1 MAQSPEFEHISTDV
15 IYLHLKRRVEREL
28 QFYSE
33 DQFPSSDE
41 WDTVTTDVKAA
52 HPGLEKTREATRLAN
67 ELWRRWKLPTLFF
80 MRSHAVVDERLAAL
94 TEYGEGGNWTHW
106 RDHTDRCQRSRL
118 AANGF
123 FGAADCDCGR
133 GPLSVAGP
141 TLASLDYALPNLP
154 NVGEPLSKKSNDFF
168 FWIID
173 DLDFR
178 QLLGFESV
186 GKSDVIAAGES
197 HPDTAIAAT
206 CRALASLMETQMDFR
221 LEGAALYEAFASA
234 IKPEFPTIN
243 VLADEL
249 TGATPTMSPWSSDQE
264 GLPRNFPPKL
274 LPVLSS
280 ELRSWVQGRNFNPR
294 VHLTGTGDSAE
305 LHIWW
310 RKQLDHS
317 LEKGPPP
324 AFILDPTA
332 DPSLLNKIF
341 EVTATFTKDVPSW
354 PKNVIV
360 HQWVDDLVT
369 RNALGMRSK
378 TNQMSALG
386 KAARN
391 RWFSRIQ
398 KSLDRYPRDWSI
410 GIVTHK
416 EIEDETREA
425 IELMGFNDVHSM
437 QYGAARGSN
446 ELENVKILVLL
457 GFPVPDIDAFK
468 EEAQAFLYDERQLDF
483 NWEIRE
489 QFLDLTNGG
498 TAAVQVSG
506 YWNGQVAAYFR
517 QKCQSGLYQALHRIQ
532 PYLVAP
538 DDERHIFIYTNM
550 PVQDVVVDELI
561 RGPESQR
568 VVDRHDRVM
577 QFLRDELEES
587 DRLSVR
593 ALAELLSPLE
603 DMSIDT
609 LLEWV
614 QENGESLAAEAKF
627 SFMPG
632 HRGQVARF
640 EKQRHESEGRP

>member
-1 MAQSPEFEHISTDV
+1 MTQSPEFDHISTDV
-15 IYLHLKRRVEREL
+15 IYLHLKRRVEQEL

-33 DQFPSSDE
+33 DQFPSSAE
-41 WDTVTTDVKAA
+41 WDAVTTNVRSA
-52 HPGLEKTREATRLAN
+52 HPGLEKTREAIRLAN
-67 ELWRRWKLPTLFF
+67 ELWRRWKLPTLYF
-80 MRSHAVVDERLAAL
+80 MRSQAVVDEQLAAL
-94 TEYGEGGNWTHW
+94 TDYGEGGDWSHW
-106 RDHTDRCQRSRL
+106 RGHSGQCQRSRL
-118 AANGF
+118 AAKGF
-123 FGAADCDCGR
+123 FQATECDCGR

-154 NVGEPLSKKSNDFF
+154 NAGTLLSKRSNDFF
-168 FWIID
+168 FWLVD

-186 GKSDVIAAGES
+186 GKVDVIDAGES
-197 HPDTAIAAT
+197 HPDAAIAAT
-206 CRALASLMETQMDFR
+206 CRALASLMQTQRDFR
-221 LEGAALYEAFASA
+221 LEGPALYEAFTSA
-234 IKPEFPTIN
+234 IQSEFPTIN
-243 VLADEL
+243 SLVDEL
-249 TGATPTMSPWSSDQE
+249 TDSSPTMLPWSSELE

-294 VHLTGTGDSAE
+294 VHLTGTGESAE

-310 RKQLDHS
+310 RKHLDHS

-332 DPSLLNKIF
+332 DPSLLNKVF
-341 EVTATFTKDVPSW
+341 DVTATFTKDVPPW

-369 RNALGMRSK
+369 RNALGMRSS
-378 TNQMSALG
+378 TNQASQLG
-386 KAARN
+386 KAARS
-391 RWFSRIQ
+391 RWYARVQSP
-398 KSLDRYPRDWSI
+398 LDGYSQDWAV

-416 EIEDETREA
+416 EIEDEARES
-425 IELMGFNDVHSM
+425 IEAMGFEDVRSM
-437 QYGAARGSN
+437 HYGAERGSDQ
-446 ELENVKILVLL
+446 LEDVKILILL
-457 GFPVPDIDAFK
+457 GFPIPDIDAFK
-468 EEAQAFLYDERQLDF
+468 EEAQAFLYDERELDF

-489 QFLDLTNGG
+489 QFLDLTDGG

-506 YWNGQVAAYFR
+506 YWNGQVANYFR
-517 QKCQSGLYQALHRIQ
+517 QKCQSGLYQAVHRIQ
-532 PYLVAP
+532 PYLVASN
-538 DDERHIFIYTNM
+538 DERHIFIYTNM
-550 PVQDVVVDELI
+550 PVQDVVVNELI
-561 RGPESQR
+561 PGPESQR

-577 QFLRDELEES
+577 RFLRDELEET

-593 ALAELLSPLE
+593 ALAESLSPLE

-614 QENGESLAAEAKF
+614 LENGESLAGEAGI
-627 SFMPG
+627 SYTPG

-640 EKQRHESEGRP
+640 EKQRHDSDGH

>member
-1 MAQSPEFEHISTDV
+1 MTQSPGFDHISTDV
-15 IYLHLKRRVEREL
+15 IYLNLKRRVEQEL

-33 DQFPSSDE
+33 DQFPSADE
-41 WDTVTTDVKAA
+41 WDAVTTNVKSAR
-52 HPGLEKTREATRLAN
+52 PGLEKTREATQLAD

-94 TEYGEGGNWTHW
+94 TEYGEGGNWSHR
-106 RDHTDRCQRSRL
+106 RDHSGQCQRSRL
-118 AANGF
+118 DAKGF
-123 FGAADCDCGR
+123 FESTECDCGG

-154 NVGEPLSKKSNDFF
+154 NAGAPLSKRSNDFF
-168 FWIID
+168 FWLVD

-186 GKSDVIAAGES
+186 GKGDVVDAGES

-206 CRALASLMETQMDFR
+206 CRALASLMQTQRDFR
-221 LEGAALYEAFASA
+221 LEGPALYEAFTSA
-234 IKPEFPTIN
+234 VKSEFPTIN
-243 VLADEL
+243 ALEDEL
-249 TGATPTMSPWSSDQE
+249 TNSSPTMLPWSSHLE

-280 ELRSWVQGRNFNPR
+280 ELRSWAQGRNFNPR
-294 VHLTGTGDSAE
+294 VHLIGTGESAE
-305 LHIWW
+305 WHIWW
-310 RKQLDHS
+310 RKHLDHS

-332 DPSLLNKIF
+332 DPSLLNKVF
-341 EVTATFTKDVPSW
+341 DVTATFTKDVPSW
-354 PKNVIV
+354 PKNVKV

-369 RNALGMRSK
+369 RNALGMRSM
-378 TNQMSALG
+378 TNQMSQLG
-386 KAARN
+386 KAART
-391 RWFSRIQ
+391 RWYTRIQ
-398 KSLDRYPRDWSI
+398 SGLAGYPQDWAV

-416 EIEDETREA
+416 EIEEEA
-425 IELMGFNDVHSM
+425 IGAMGFEDVRSM
-437 QYGAARGSN
+437 HYGAERGSDQ
-446 ELENVKILVLL
+446 LEDVKILILL
-457 GFPVPDIDAFK
+457 GFPIPDIDAFK

-489 QFLDLTNGG
+489 QFLDLTDGG

-506 YWNGQVAAYFR
+506 YWNGQVANYFR
-517 QKCQSGLYQALHRIQ
+517 QKCQSRLYQAVHRIQ
-532 PYLVAP
+532 PYLVP
-538 DDERHIFIYTNM
+538 PEDERHIFIYTNM
-550 PVQDVVVDELI
+550 PVQDVIVDELI
-561 RGPESQR
+561 CGPESQR
-568 VVDRHDRVM
+568 IVDRHERVM
-577 QFLRDELEES
+577 RFLGDELEES

-614 QENGESLAAEAKF
+614 QENGESLATEAGI
-627 SFMPG
+627 SFTPG

-640 EKQRHESEGRP
+640 EKQRHDSHDH

>member
-1 MAQSPEFEHISTDV
+1 MTQSPEFDHISTDV
-15 IYLHLKRRVEREL
+15 IYLHLKRRVEQEL

-41 WDTVTTDVKAA
+41 WDAVTTNVRSA

-67 ELWRRWKLPTLFF
+67 ELWRRWKLPTLYF
-80 MRSHAVVDERLAAL
+80 MRSQAVVDERLAAL
-94 TEYGEGGNWTHW
+94 TDYGEGGDWSHW
-106 RDHTDRCQRSRL
+106 RGHSGQCQQSRL
-118 AANGF
+118 AAKGF
-123 FGAADCDCGR
+123 FEATECDCGR

-141 TLASLDYALPNLP
+141 TLASLDHALPNLP
-154 NVGEPLSKKSNDFF
+154 NAGTPLSKRSNDFF
-168 FWIID
+168 FWLVD

-186 GKSDVIAAGES
+186 GKVDVIDAGES
-197 HPDTAIAAT
+197 HPDAAIAAT
-206 CRALASLMETQMDFR
+206 CRALASLMQTQRDFR
-221 LEGAALYEAFASA
+221 LEGPPLYEAFTSA
-234 IKPEFPTIN
+234 IKSEFPTIN
-243 VLADEL
+243 SLVDEL
-249 TGATPTMSPWSSDQE
+249 TDSSPTMLPWSSELE

-294 VHLTGTGDSAE
+294 VHLTGTGESAE

-310 RKQLDHS
+310 RKHLDHS

-332 DPSLLNKIF
+332 DLSLLNKVF
-341 EVTATFTKDVPSW
+341 DVTATFTKDAPPW

-378 TNQMSALG
+378 TNQTSQLG
-386 KAARN
+386 KAARS
-391 RWFSRIQ
+391 RWYARIQ
-398 KSLDRYPRDWSI
+398 SALDAYSQDRAV

-416 EIEDETREA
+416 EIEDEAREA
-425 IELMGFNDVHSM
+425 IEAMGFKDVRSM
-437 QYGAARGSN
+437 HYGAERGSDQ
-446 ELENVKILVLL
+446 LEDVKILILL
-457 GFPVPDIDAFK
+457 GFPIPDIDAFK
-468 EEAQAFLYDERQLDF
+468 EEAQAFLYDERELDF

-489 QFLDLTNGG
+489 QFLDLTDGG

-506 YWNGQVAAYFR
+506 YWNGQVANYFR
-517 QKCQSGLYQALHRIQ
+517 QKCQSGLYQAVHRIQ
-532 PYLVAP
+532 PYLVASN
-538 DDERHIFIYTNM
+538 DERHIFIYTNM

-561 RGPESQR
+561 PGPESQR

-577 QFLRDELEES
+577 RFLRDELEET

-614 QENGESLAAEAKF
+614 LENGESLAGEAGI
-627 SFMPG
+627 SYTPG

-640 EKQRHESEGRP
+640 EKQRHDSDGH